1 MKTSYILVGIPA
13 SGKSTWVK
21 SFKGTAI
28 ILSTDNYIEAFAQ
41 VQGKT
46 YSEVFDSTIKE
57 ATSRMMDDLNFA
69 KEEGFNIIWDQTNL
83 NIKSRNKKLQLLDGY
98 YKIAIVFAQ
107 PSNYE
112 LQRRLESRPG
122 KNIPFYI
129 INSMID
135 SYEEPTLEEGFDEI
149 TKVS

>member
-57 ATSRMMDDLNFA
+57 AT
-69 KEEGFNIIWDQTNL
+69 
-83 NIKSRNKKLQLLDGY
+83 
-98 YKIAIVFAQ
+98 
-107 PSNYE
+107 
-112 LQRRLESRPG
+112 
-122 KNIPFYI
+122 
-129 INSMID
+129 
-135 SYEEPTLEEGFDEI
+135 
-149 TKVS
+149 

>member
-1 MKTSYILVGIPA
+1 
-13 SGKSTWVK
+13 
-21 SFKGTAI
+21 
-28 ILSTDNYIEAFAQ
+28 
-41 VQGKT
+41 
-46 YSEVFDSTIKE
+46 
-57 ATSRMMDDLNFA
+57 MDDLNFA